1 MSIQNHI
8 KQFYN
13 QNPVPNPI
21 NLTLTEKQA
30 VNGQKIDD
38 LASEQNLRHFRNLI
52 NTKLYKNAYKRHRK
66 QLSMFVVR
74 EIPIAKE
81 GMNRTIYSLRHF
93 YGTQR
98 LRGNINPYI
107 LAKNM
112 GTSVEMIE
120 KFYGHILTPDIVS
133 SIKKTTSQ
141 SSPEQS
147 KGSYPF

>member
-1 MSIQNHI
+1 ML
-8 KQFYN
+8 KYC
-13 QNPVPNPI
+13 
-21 NLTLTEKQA
+21 
-30 VNGQKIDD
+30 
-38 LASEQNLRHFRNLI
+38 
-52 NTKLYKNAYKRHRK
+52 
-66 QLSMFVVR
+66 

-133 SIKKTTSQ
+133 SIKKTSNQ
-141 SSPEQS
+141 SSS
-147 KGSYPF
+147 KNLKGTYPF